1 MAKFD
6 LEEVKALGK
15 RENQLLVLSAVFV
28 MVLAGGVALLMYPTV
43 FLHPEDGSKWTM
55 QIAFTGFCALTIL
68 FVVYLFDRQLTVHK
82 LKQHLIEQIERNA
95 ELRNKA
101 NVDLLD
107 GLGDVDRF
115 HDQLAMEFPRAVKM
129 QKPLS
134 LLGVKVKVARNLVD
148 ETETAAALGEV
159 VKGIARALR
168 STDSL
173 YALGKAR
180 FGALMPEAS
189 IANVKLV
196 ELKIEQTLKL
206 IGAAGRF
213 DFEITTC
220 NYPKQVQ
227 TALEMEDFVAS
238 LLPQE

>member
-6 LEEVKALGK
+6 LEEIKALEK
-15 RENQLLVLSAVFV
+15 REFQLMILAAVFV
-28 MVLAGGVALLMYPTV
+28 LVLAGGVALLMYPTV
-43 FLHPEDGSKWTM
+43 FLHPEEGSKWTM
-55 QIAFTGFCALTIL
+55 QIAFTGFCALTVL
-68 FVVYLFDRQLTVHK
+68 FVVYLFDRQRTVQR
-82 LKQHLIEQIERNA
+82 LKQHLIEEIERNT
-95 ELRNKA
+95 ELRNQS
-101 NVDLLD
+101 NIDLLD
-107 GLGDVDRF
+107 VLGDVSRF
-115 HDQLAMEFPRAVKM
+115 HDQLAMEFPRAVTM
-129 QKPLS
+129 RKPLS
-134 LLGVKVKVARNLVD
+134 LLGVKVKVARNLAG
-148 ETETAAALGEV
+148 ETETSAALGEA

-173 YALGKAR
+173 YALGQAV
-180 FGALMPEAS
+180 FGAVMPEAS

-196 ELKIEQTLKL
+196 ELKIEQTLRS